1 MAPKYLMESRQII
14 INEAVVS
21 YATAGRGDRSL
32 IFLHG
37 WRSNKEAWLPVE
49 QLMENAGYRLVFI
62 DLPGFGASEA
72 PKRPYALHDY
82 AETVRLF
89 AEKLELQVH
98 AVIGHS
104 AGARIAA
111 KLAAENPDFMNKLI
125 LVASGGARPA
135 FVGLKTCLAKIAKPF
150 FAMGFMAPLR
160 KKLYAAMGAE
170 DYLATP
176 DLQKTFVNIVNE
188 NLDPLLPRIKTDTLI
203 VWGDKDATAPLT
215 YGNHIAKLILN
226 ARLEIIEGA
235 GHYCFKEHP
244 EKFSDLLLGFLTP

>member
-1 MAPKYLMESRQII
+1 MESHQIL
-14 INEAVVS
+14 INESVIS

-37 WRSNKEAWLPVE
+37 WRSNKEAWLPIAHY
-49 QLMENAGYRLVFI
+49 MKNAGYRLIFI
-62 DLPGFGASEA
+62 DLPGFGASET
-72 PKRPYALHDY
+72 PKRPYTLHDY
-82 AETVRLF
+82 TETVRIF
-89 AEKLELQVH
+89 AEKLDIKVH

-111 KLAAENPDFMNKLI
+111 KLAAESPDFINKLV

-135 FVGLKTCLAKIAKPF
+135 FVGLKACLAKIAKPF

-176 DLQKTFVNIVNE
+176 DLQKTFVNIINE

-203 VWGDKDATAPLT
+203 VWGDKDVTAPLT
-215 YGNHIAKLILN
+215 YGKHIAKLIPS
-226 ARLEIIEGA
+226 ARLEIIENA
-235 GHYCFKEHP
+235 GHYCFSEKP
-244 EKFSDLLLGFLTP
+244 EKFATLLAKHIAA

>member
-1 MAPKYLMESRQII
+1 MENRQII
-14 INEAVVS
+14 INETLVS

-72 PKRPYALHDY
+72 PKRPYALHNY

-111 KLAAENPDFMNKLI
+111 KLAVENPDFMDKLV

-135 FVGLKTCLAKIAKPF
+135 FVGLKSCLAKIAKPF
-150 FAMGFMAPLR
+150 FAIGFMAPLR
-160 KKLYAAMGAE
+160 KKLYAAIGAE

-176 DLQKTFVNIVNE
+176 ELQKTFVNIINE

-203 VWGDKDATAPLT
+203 IWGEKDATAPIE
-215 YGNHIAKLILN
+215 YGKHITKLIPN
-226 ARLEIIEGA
+226 SRLEVIENA
-235 GHYCFKEHP
+235 GHYCFSEKP
-244 EKFSDLLLGFLTP
+244 EKFVALLTKHIAV